1 MSRLTTRDEPGLKA
15 ANTLTALL
23 PRISTGL
30 YKTFACQFTVTDH
43 ALSDFE
49 IRARVTGN
57 APHEIIA
64 SASIDF
70 TTPKFPLLRASGNLT
85 AQPINT
91 LGSLTMDVSAY
102 EVIEIYATSSNVAG
116 SVIDFYYSLRD

>member
-1 MSRLTTRDEPGLKA
+1 MSRNTTRDEPGLKV

-30 YKTFACQFTVTDH
+30 YKIFACQFMVSGH
-43 ALSDFE
+43 ALNAFQ

-57 APHEIIA
+57 APQEIIA

-70 TTPKFPLLRASGNLT
+70 TIPEFPLLRASGDLT

-102 EVIEIYATSSNVAG
+102 DVIEIYATSSNVAG
-116 SVIDFYYSLRD
+116 SVVNFYYSLSD